1 MAKARDLTHLIFNH
15 VEVLEPAGL
24 DAYRNRR
31 WRCRCLLCG
40 RTDVYRTSSNV
51 TRSFSCGCRVSPRPR
66 RDASAAAS

>member
-1 MAKARDLTHLIFNH
+1 MPKARDLSKTIFNH
-15 VEVLEPAGL
+15 VEVIEPAGRN
-24 DAYRNRR
+24 AYRNRL

-66 RDASAAAS
+66 CHASATAS